1 MNLWLEVSR
10 MNILHD
16 VCKFR
21 LVNVN
26 ILMSS
31 KDGDGDLP
39 GPRMEYIEH
48 GSGLRTAGLYSTT
61 ELRTYLLFSCGTL
74 GSWFLPEHQ

>member
-1 MNLWLEVSR
+1 

-16 VCKFR
+16 VCKFG
-21 LVNVN
+21 LVHVN

-31 KDGDGDLP
+31 KDGDVDLP
-39 GPRMEYIEH
+39 GPRMEYTEY
-48 GSGLRTAGLYSTT
+48 GSGLRTTGLYSTT
-61 ELRTYLLFSCGTL
+61 EPGTYLLFSRGTL